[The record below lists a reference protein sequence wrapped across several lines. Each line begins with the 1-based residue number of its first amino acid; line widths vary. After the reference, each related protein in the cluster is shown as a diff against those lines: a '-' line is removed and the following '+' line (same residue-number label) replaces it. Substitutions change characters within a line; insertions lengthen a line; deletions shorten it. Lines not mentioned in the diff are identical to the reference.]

1 MTNYEVTESDIDA
14 SLEYLGKI
22 YSYSTKKQYDAR
34 GIDPVLIGGWA
45 VHAYNPWFGSLD
57 IDLISNS
64 KVTGSLKYFLKK
76 EGFKWGEI
84 EIGNKILSKPI
95 EKGRKIIIDMC

>member
-1 MTNYEVTESDIDA
+1 LTNYEVTESDIDA

-34 GIDPVLIGGWA
+34 GINPVLIGGWA

-57 IDLISNS
+57 IALCMIQTLYGLIMG
-64 KVTGSLKYFLKK
+64 KLPR
-76 EGFKWGEI
+76 
-84 EIGNKILSKPI
+84 NKIT
-95 EKGRKIIIDMC
+95 CF